1 MSVSQATSFAFQV
14 SCGWCDTVRKVIV
27 SAFSSVYKGIV
38 ISRQLQA
45 NYQVAERLAG
55 RGDFKGMTVGEVA
68 NFINQKPL

>member
-14 SCGWCDTVRKVIV
+14 SCGWCDTVRKAIA

-68 NFINQKPL
+68 NFINQKTL

>member
-14 SCGWCDTVRKVIV
+14 SCGWCETLRRTVVGCL
-27 SAFSSVYKGIV
+27 SSLYGGIV
-38 ISRQLQA
+38 TSRQLQA

-68 NFINQKPL
+68 NFINQETL